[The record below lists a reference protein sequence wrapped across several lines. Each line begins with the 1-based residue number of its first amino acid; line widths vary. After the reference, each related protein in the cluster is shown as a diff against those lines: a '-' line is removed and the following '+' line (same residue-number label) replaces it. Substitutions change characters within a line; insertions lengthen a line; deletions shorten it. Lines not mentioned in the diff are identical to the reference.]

1 MADATPFT
9 VPEGATGV
17 LVLASGEVIW
27 GRGFGAEGH
36 AAGEVCVDT
45 AVDGYQV

>member
-1 MADATPFT
+1 MAEATPIA

-17 LVLASGEVIW
+17 LVLSTGEVIW

-36 AAGEVCVDT
+36 AAGEV
-45 AVDGYQV
+45 

>member
-1 MADATPFT
+1 MAEATPFT

-27 GRGFGAEGH
+27 GRGFGAEGN
-36 AAGEVCVDT
+36 AAGEVCFHT
-45 AVDGYQV
+45 AMTG